1 MQDETAKNV
10 WSRAEGTQITA
21 DEYRSKDSDQHAST
35 RISVLAQAQPPVYPF
50 TVTVVIPA
58 YNEEHGIVHVLEA
71 VRAHLPEAELLV
83 IDDASSDKTAERARQ
98 AGARVLRQPVNKG
111 NGAAVKTG
119 IRNATGE
126 VVLLMDAD
134 GQMDPVYIPVILGKL
149 AEGYDMVVGART
161 RDTQGDT
168 LARRLGN
175 GALDR
180 LGSYLVE
187 IPVQDLTSGYR
198 AMRRDVIME
207 FIHLL
212 PNRYS
217 YPTTSTLALAKAG
230 YSVGFVPIK
239 GQRRQGGQSRQ
250 KLFRNGVK
258 FGLIILRMIS
268 LFAPLRVYFPVA
280 LMMQALALLS
290 FLISFFVTDPGRGL
304 YIPNSALGLFVG
316 SIIVFMFGLL
326 AEQIAAIRFM
336 KRDM

>member
-1 MQDETAKNV
+1 MNDKMTLELEPQPTH
-10 WSRAEGTQITA
+10 RT
-21 DEYRSKDSDQHAST
+21 
-35 RISVLAQAQPPVYPF
+35 AQPMTYPF
-50 TVTVVIPA
+50 TVSVVIPA
-58 YNEEHGIVHVLEA
+58 YNEAHGIANVVAA
-71 VRAHLPEAELLV
+71 VRSYLPEAEVLV
-83 IDDASSDKTAERARQ
+83 IDDASGDATAEEALQ
-98 AGARVLRQPVNKG
+98 AGARVIRQALNKG

-119 IRNATGE
+119 IRNATGDII
-126 VVLLMDAD
+126 LLMDAD
-134 GQMDPVYIPVILGKL
+134 GQMDPRYIPAILGKL

-161 RDTQGDT
+161 HDTQGDT

-175 GALDR
+175 RALDQ

-187 IPVQDLTSGYR
+187 TPVRDLTSGYR

-230 YSVGFVPIK
+230 YSVGFIPIV
-239 GQRRQGGQSRQ
+239 GQRRSGGQSRQ
-250 KLFRNGVK
+250 KLLSNGVK

-280 LMMQALALLS
+280 VGMFALAMLS
-290 FLISFFVTDPGRGL
+290 WTLNMFLIEPERGL

-326 AEQIAAIRFM
+326 AEQIAALRFQ
-336 KRDM
+336 RPQ